1 MRRRMTMGWMLTGL
15 LGCSAHLGQQH
26 ASTTDGTRDHAA
38 TDAGANACAA
48 MIVPENPACPVC
60 TISEGGNVVTAQ
72 TNPRN
77 DGLAIKKV
85 VVTVFDTTF
94 PTGAKSKDFGAISL
108 SSSTATTLPLGFD
121 VPSGT
126 DSATIRITYAAASP
140 IVDALTIVP

>member
-1 MRRRMTMGWMLTGL
+1 MRRRMMVGWMVSSL
-15 LGCSAHLGQQH
+15 LGCSAHLESKQANGMQG
-26 ASTTDGTRDHAA
+26 SREPEGAA
-38 TDAGANACAA
+38 ACAA
-48 MIVPENPACPVC
+48 MIVPENPGCAIC
-60 TISEGGNVVTAQ
+60 TISEGGNKVTAQ
-72 TNPRN
+72 TNPHN

-126 DSATIRITYAAASP
+126 DSATIQITYAAASP